1 MRILIINSGSSSIK
15 FQLLD
20 MSDESVL
27 ASGLVERIG
36 EIEGLLQC
44 TTRPGTAQEHK
55 EKFQRRIADHQDGM
69 RLAVSLLTE
78 PRRGVIKDLA
88 DIDAIGHRVV
98 HGGEDV
104 RRPTLITDELVTVI
118 ERNSPLAPLHN
129 PANLDGI
136 RVARELFPG
145 IPQVAVFDT
154 AFHQSIPARAYL
166 YALPYKMYEQH
177 RIRKYGFHGTSHKF
191 VAGECARLLGKP
203 LAQCNL
209 ITIHLGNGCSMTA
222 IEQGLSIDTT
232 LGMTPLEGLVMG
244 TRSGDVD
251 PAIHSFLA
259 RNLGMD
265 IEAIDRMLN
274 KDSGLK
280 GLCGMNDMR
289 DIHAAIA
296 EGNERARLALEVQT
310 YRNRKYIGAYLAVLG
325 HVDALVFTAGI
336 GENDAIVRE
345 KSLAGLEQFGI
356 VLDSQANARRQKG
369 PVKISSTDSTVQ
381 IWIIPTNEELAIGRE
396 SLEVL
401 NNRRL
406 APEA

>member
-20 MSDESVL
+20 MADESVL
-27 ASGLVERIG
+27 AAGLVERIG
-36 EIEGLLQC
+36 EADGLLQC
-44 TTRPGTAQEHK
+44 TILPGTARTHK
-55 EKFQRRIADHQDGM
+55 VKIQRRIADHQEGM
-69 RLAVSLLTE
+69 RAAVTLLTD
-78 PRRGVIKDLA
+78 PDKGVIKDLA

-104 RRPTLITDELVTVI
+104 HCPTLITDELIVTI
-118 ERNSPLAPLHN
+118 EKNNPLAPLHN

-166 YALPYKMYEQH
+166 YALPYEMYERY
-177 RIRKYGFHGTSHKF
+177 RIRRYGFHGTSHKF

-203 LAQCNL
+203 LEQCNM
-209 ITIHLGNGCSMTA
+209 ITVHLGNGCSMTA
-222 IEQGLSIDTT
+222 IEKGLSIDTT

-244 TRSGDVD
+244 TRSGDID

-259 RNLGMD
+259 RNAGMD
-265 IEAIDRMLN
+265 IEAIDSMLN
-274 KDSGLK
+274 KESGLK

-289 DIHAAIA
+289 DIHAAI
-296 EGNERARLALEVQT
+296 ENGSERARIALEVQT

-325 HVDALVFTAGI
+325 HVDAIVFTAGI
-336 GENDAIVRE
+336 GENDAVVRE
-345 KSLAGLEQFGI
+345 MSLAGLEQFGI
-356 VLDSQANARRQKG
+356 ELDKEANALRRKG
-369 PVKISSTDSTVQ
+369 PHLISSVDSRVR

-401 NNRRL
+401 NNRRH
-406 APEA
+406 A

>member
-1 MRILIINSGSSSIK
+1 MRVLIINSGSSSIK

-20 MSDESVL
+20 MEDESVL
-27 ASGLVERIG
+27 ATGLVERIG
-36 EIEGLLQC
+36 QPQGLLQC
-44 TTRPGTAQEHK
+44 TSRPGTAQAHK
-55 EKFQRRIADHQDGM
+55 VNIQRPIADHQEGM
-69 RLAVSLLTE
+69 RLAVGLLTDPDE
-78 PRRGVIKDLA
+78 GVIRDLA

-104 RRPTLITDELVTVI
+104 HRPTLINDELIATI
-118 ERNSPLAPLHN
+118 EKNSPLAPLHN

-145 IPQVAVFDT
+145 IEQVAVFDT

-166 YALPYKMYEQH
+166 YALPYEMYERH
-177 RIRKYGFHGTSHKF
+177 RIRRYGFHGTSHKF
-191 VAGECARLLGKP
+191 VAGECARLLGRP
-203 LAQCNL
+203 LSECNL

-222 IEQGLSIDTT
+222 IERGLSVDTT

-274 KDSGLK
+274 NDAGLK

-289 DIHAAIA
+289 DIHAAI
-296 EGNERARLALEVQT
+296 ESGNERARQALEVQT

-325 HVDALVFTAGI
+325 HVDAIVFTAGI

-345 KSLAGLEQFGI
+345 QSLAGLEGFGI
-356 VLDSQANARRQKG
+356 RLDAEANHRRTKG
-369 PVKISSTDSTVQ
+369 PVLISSTASRVQ
-381 IWIIPTNEELAIGRE
+381 VWIIPTNEELAIARE

-401 NNRRL
+401 ANRRH
-406 APEA
+406 

>member
-1 MRILIINSGSSSIK
+1 MRVLIINSGSSSIK

-20 MSDESVL
+20 MADESVL
-27 ASGLVERIG
+27 ATGLVERIG
-36 EIEGLLQC
+36 ETEGLLQC
-44 TTRPGTAQEHK
+44 TIKPGTRQENK
-55 EKFQRRIADHQDGM
+55 EKLHRKIADHQDGM
-69 RLAVSLLTE
+69 RLAVSLLTD
-78 PRRGVIKDLA
+78 PKKGVIKDLT

-104 RRPTLITDELVTVI
+104 RRPTLITDALVAVI

-136 RVARELFPG
+136 KVARELFPG

-154 AFHQSIPARAYL
+154 AFHQSIPARAFL
-166 YALPYKMYEQH
+166 YALPYEMYEQH

-191 VAGECARLLGKP
+191 VACECARLLSKP
-203 LAQCNL
+203 LEQCNL

-222 IEQGLSIDTT
+222 IEKGLSIDTT

-244 TRSGDVD
+244 TRSGDLD

-296 EGNERARLALEVQT
+296 EGNEHARLALEVQT

-356 VLDSQANARRQKG
+356 VLDAEANSRRQKG
-369 PVKISSTDSTVQ
+369 PVKISSADSLVQ

-406 APEA
+406 APGA